1 MAKICQK
8 EKWLGRLASNQGPRD
23 PKSRALPTAPRPS
36 GKEIYSTLWRFCEG
50 IEVRFV
56 GTRLLLIQ
64 LNGYIRR
71 LSVAAVLKLLGCN
84 PKSEIAFQIGQ
95 PQKQPTLTTLGLPI

>member
-1 MAKICQK
+1 MVQIGASVKILQVRSITRKISKRSEGCFVDAK

-36 GKEIYSTLWRFCEG
+36 GKEIYSTLWRLCEG
-50 IEVRFV
+50 IEVKFV
-56 GTRLLLIQ
+56 RTRLLLSQ

-71 LSVAAVLKLLGCN
+71 LSVAAVF
-84 PKSEIAFQIGQ
+84 EV
-95 PQKQPTLTTLGLPI
+95 TGL